1 MRTYLFVV
9 ASFIGGV
16 ALITQGAI
24 QRLDAATAHQCITR
38 DWPADAHAV
47 HMEWCEDNNYPT
59 Y

>member
-1 MRTYLFVV
+1 MRTYFFVV
-9 ASFIGGV
+9 ASFIGAM
-16 ALITQGAI
+16 ALITQGAV
-24 QRLDAATAHQCITR
+24 QRLDAATAQQCKTR